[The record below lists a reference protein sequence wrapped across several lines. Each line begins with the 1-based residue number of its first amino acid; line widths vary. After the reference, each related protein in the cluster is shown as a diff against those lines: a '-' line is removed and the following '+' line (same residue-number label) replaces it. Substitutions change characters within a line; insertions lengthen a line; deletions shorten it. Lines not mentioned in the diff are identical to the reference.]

1 MFNQIVSNASK
12 NGQEIGKIDE
22 VFGPQ
27 NSSWFSVTPSQGV
40 KLDGFQKGQKV
51 YLDKAFISTLSYI

>member
-1 MFNQIVSNASK
+1 MFNQIVHNASK

-40 KLDGFQKGQKV
+40 KLDGF
-51 YLDKAFISTLSYI
+51 